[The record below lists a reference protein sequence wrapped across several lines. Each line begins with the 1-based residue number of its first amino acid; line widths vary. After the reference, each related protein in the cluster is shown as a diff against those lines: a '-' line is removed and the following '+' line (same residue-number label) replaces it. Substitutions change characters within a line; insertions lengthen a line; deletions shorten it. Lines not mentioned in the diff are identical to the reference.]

1 MISDP
6 PGSEYRPKSRKPP
19 KIPKIP
25 KIPENPENPRKS
37 RKSPKI
43 PDSAIMRLGGLRL
56 RLPLR
61 HTRYREALRANNAK
75 AHCAY
80 HGRLRQHPGPNYS
93 AKPLHHHS
101 ASQDECLAC
110 RRHAKLKNHRILI
123 PVLKM
128 YARSVNSLT
137 RYKIRPRSPQ
147 KRRLTRIAI
156 LRPGIPQNGKRSDD
170 SHSKK
175 ITQSH
180 PLKINP
186 LTSHEKTRHNVS
198 YFLPPGAER
207 GKSELFPIFLKKCP

>member
-1 MISDP
+1 VISDP

-61 HTRYREALRANNAK
+61 HTATAKRYAQTAK

-80 HGRLRQHPGPNYS
+80 HGRLRQHPGPNYD

-110 RRHAKLKNHRILI
+110 RRHAKLKNHRIFI
-123 PVLKM
+123 PVLKTI
-128 YARSVNSLT
+128 RLLT
-137 RYKIRPRSPQ
+137 ANICYTCAITSIPNYVVSPVRYPWPPQERFPLKENYPNPLPQ
-147 KRRLTRIAI
+147 KNL
-156 LRPGIPQNGKRSDD
+156 
-170 SHSKK
+170 
-175 ITQSH
+175 IT
-180 PLKINP
+180 
-186 LTSHEKTRHNVS
+186 THEKKWHTVPFS
-198 YFLPPGAER
+198 LLPGA
-207 GKSELFPIFLKKCP
+207 

>member
-25 KIPENPENPRKS
+25 KIPENPENPRN
-37 RKSPKI
+37 PTKI

-110 RRHAKLKNHRILI
+110 RRHAKLKNHRIFI
-123 PVLKM
+123 PTQQCTL
-128 YARSVNSLT
+128 STPNLS
-137 RYKIRPRSPQ
+137 RSPHAVVAKHVQ
-147 KRRLTRIAI
+147 EFRRRAY
-156 LRPGIPQNGKRSDD
+156 P
-170 SHSKK
+170 
-175 ITQSH
+175 
-180 PLKINP
+180 
-186 LTSHEKTRHNVS
+186 
-198 YFLPPGAER
+198 
-207 GKSELFPIFLKKCP
+207 